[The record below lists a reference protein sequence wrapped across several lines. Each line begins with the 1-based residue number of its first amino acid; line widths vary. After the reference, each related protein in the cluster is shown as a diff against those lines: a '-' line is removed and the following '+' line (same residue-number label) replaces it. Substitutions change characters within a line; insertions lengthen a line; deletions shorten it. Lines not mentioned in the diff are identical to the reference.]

1 MFQFAVQN
9 PVVYCA
15 FGWRGLLST
24 KYFCV
29 SVDVWICCMYYL
41 LMWLF
46 CNCASKFPLLDGDQI
61 VCAFFPH
68 FFFVFRINA
77 GYSNY
82 SSEPFCWKCCVFCSS
97 FPCLWLS
104 IAKRL
109 IKCKCGY
116 SISRHEIVK
125 CINMQWNTSNTVTI
139 TGLYVGNW
147 RESKIK
153 NSSYVCECLST
164 TDAQLKNR
172 ISKQFP
178 LATQLHERTH
188 WLGLKVSSPC
198 SFISQT

>member
-1 MFQFAVQN
+1 MCEFVVCIIYWCDYFAIALRNFHCWMAIKLCARFLPFFQ
-9 PVVYCA
+9 
-15 FGWRGLLST
+15 
-24 KYFCV
+24 
-29 SVDVWICCMYYL
+29 
-41 LMWLF
+41 
-46 CNCASKFPLLDGDQI
+46 
-61 VCAFFPH
+61 
-68 FFFVFRINA
+68 INA

-147 RESKIK
+147 WENKKK

-188 WLGLKVSSPC
+188 WLGLKVSSQRTFT
-198 SFISQT
+198 S